1 MGVLKLF
8 IMKTNK
14 KIVISI
20 ILGVIVIFSLG
31 LFIGTKTVHYDFEAN
46 YIRECE
52 LKYWETK
59 AQLVDEVQNYIS
71 TVAPT
76 SDLRACVL
84 VDACEE
90 YNIEVKFALA
100 QGELESH
107 FGTKGLASKTNSVW
121 NVGSYDGHY
130 YADIMNIYKYPHP
143 NMSIEPYL
151 KLLYKNYLTHETEE
165 GLLRNFVDHN
175 GNRFASDKNYEERL
189 RYKYR
194 SIGNNTQIDS
204 LSAQLNYWRIK
215 CNR

>member
-1 MGVLKLF
+1 MKINEK
-8 IMKTNK
+8 IM
-14 KIVISI
+14 IPI
-20 ILGVIVIFSLG
+20 ILGIIVICNVI
-31 LFIGTKTVHYDFEAN
+31 LFVRDKTIHHDFEIDQLKE
-46 YIRECE
+46 YE

-59 AQLVDEVQNYIS
+59 AQLVNEVQNYIN

-76 SDLRACVL
+76 SNLRACVL
-84 VDACEE
+84 VDACEK

-121 NVGSYDGHY
+121 NVGAYDGHFY
-130 YADIMNIYKYPHP
+130 SKIMGTYKYSHP
-143 NMSIEPYL
+143 NESIEPYL
-151 KLLYKNYLTHETEE
+151 KLLYEKYLTNEVEE

-189 RYKYR
+189 KYKYKYI
-194 SIGNNTQIDS
+194 SNNTQIDS
-204 LSAQLNYWRIK
+204 LTTQLQYWAVK

>member
-1 MGVLKLF
+1 
-8 IMKTNK
+8 MKIDN

-20 ILGVIVIFSLG
+20 ILGIIAIFNIG
-31 LFIGTKTVHYDFEAN
+31 LFIGTKIVHYDFESN
-46 YIRECE
+46 QLREYE
-52 LKYWETK
+52 LKYYETK
-59 AQLVDEVQNYIS
+59 SQLVDEVQNYIN

-84 VDACEE
+84 VDACEK
-90 YNIEVKFALA
+90 YNIEVKFVLA

-121 NVGSYDGHY
+121 NVGAYDGY
-130 YADIMNIYKYPHP
+130 YYSNIMTIHKYPHP

-151 KLLYKNYLTHETEE
+151 KLLYNKYLTYETEE
-165 GLLRNFVDHN
+165 GLLRNFVDHD

-189 RYKYR
+189 SYKYKY
-194 SIGNNTQIDS
+194 IGNNTRIDS
-204 LSAQLNYWRIK
+204 LSSQLNYWRIK

>member
-1 MGVLKLF
+1 MKINEK
-8 IMKTNK
+8 IM
-14 KIVISI
+14 IPI
-20 ILGVIVIFSLG
+20 ILGIIVICNVV
-31 LFIGTKTVHYDFEAN
+31 LFVRDKTVHHDFEIDQLKE
-46 YIRECE
+46 YE
-52 LKYWETK
+52 LKYWKTK
-59 AQLVDEVQNYIS
+59 AQLVDEVQNYIN

-84 VDACEE
+84 IDACEK

-121 NVGSYDGHY
+121 NVGAYDGY
-130 YADIMNIYKYPHP
+130 YYSNIMTIHKYPHP

-151 KLLYKNYLTHETEE
+151 KLLYKKYLTYEAEE
-165 GLLRNFVDHN
+165 GLLKNFVDHN

-189 RYKYR
+189 RYKYKYI
-194 SIGNNTQIDS
+194 SNNTQIDS
-204 LSAQLNYWRIK
+204 LNSQLNYWRVK

>member
-1 MGVLKLF
+1 
-8 IMKTNK
+8 MKIDN

-20 ILGVIVIFSLG
+20 ILGIIVIFNIG
-31 LFIGTKTVHYDFEAN
+31 LFIGTKIVHYDFESN
-46 YIRECE
+46 QLREYE
-52 LKYWETK
+52 LKYYETK
-59 AQLVDEVQNYIS
+59 SQLVDEVQNYIN

-84 VDACEE
+84 VDACEK
-90 YNIEVKFALA
+90 YNIEVKFVLA

-121 NVGSYDGHY
+121 NVGAYDGY
-130 YADIMNIYKYPHP
+130 YYSNIMTIHKYPHP

-151 KLLYKNYLTHETEE
+151 KLLYKKYLTYEAEE
-165 GLLRNFVDHN
+165 GLLRNFVDHD

-189 RYKYR
+189 SYKYKY
-194 SIGNNTQIDS
+194 IGNNTRIDS
-204 LSAQLNYWRIK
+204 LSSQLNYWRIK

>member
-1 MGVLKLF
+1 MKINEK
-8 IMKTNK
+8 IM
-14 KIVISI
+14 IPI
-20 ILGVIVIFSLG
+20 ILGIVVICNVI
-31 LFIGTKTVHYDFEAN
+31 LFVRNKTIHHDFEIDQLKE
-46 YIRECE
+46 YE

-59 AQLVDEVQNYIS
+59 IQLVDEVQNYIN

-76 SDLRACVL
+76 SNLRACIL
-84 VDACEE
+84 VDACEK

-121 NVGSYDGHY
+121 NVGAYDGHFY
-130 YADIMNIYKYPHP
+130 SKIMGTYKYSHP
-143 NMSIEPYL
+143 NESIEPYL
-151 KLLYKNYLTHETEE
+151 KLLYEKYLTNEVEE

-189 RYKYR
+189 KYKYKY
-194 SIGNNTQIDS
+194 IGNNTQIDS
-204 LSAQLNYWRIK
+204 LSAQLSYWRVR